1 MSTVCELHGSYTG
14 YRDCTCEIA
23 MRTKFDKAYYDKF
36 YRDPSTRA
44 VSPSAAKR
52 QAEFIAAYLA
62 YLEIQV
68 HRFIDVGCGVGNVLR
83 ALTRV
88 YPRAEGTG
96 IEYSDYLCK
105 RYGWTQGSV
114 TDYKP
119 DKPADLVIC
128 NDVLA
133 YLADATCEAAIR
145 NLAGMTG
152 GALFLGVLTEEDL
165 AVCDR
170 QRTDNQQ
177 VIRPSAWYQRRL
189 NPSFT
194 NVGGGL
200 HLRTPLNV
208 TVWSL
213 DRLQ

>member
-1 MSTVCELHGSYTG
+1 
-14 YRDCTCEIA
+14 

-36 YRDPSTRA
+36 YRDPDTRA

-52 QAEFIAAYLA
+52 QAEFIAAYLT
-62 YLEIQV
+62 YLELRV
-68 HRFIDVGCGVGNVLR
+68 DRFIDVGCGVGNVLR
-83 ALTRV
+83 ALARV

-96 IEYSDYLCK
+96 IEYSEYLCE

-114 TDYKP
+114 TEYKP
-119 DKPADLVIC
+119 EKPADLVIC

-133 YLADATCEAAIR
+133 YLDDATCETAIQ
-145 NLAGMTG
+145 NLAQMTLS
-152 GALFLGVLTEEDL
+152 ALFLGVLTEEDL
-165 AVCDR
+165 ALCDR
-170 QRTDNQQ
+170 RRTDNQQ
-177 VIRPSAWYQRRL
+177 VIRSSAWYQAHLSR
-189 NPSFT
+189 SFV

-200 HLRTPLNV
+200 HLKTPLSI

>member
-1 MSTVCELHGSYTG
+1 
-14 YRDCTCEIA
+14 

-36 YRDPSTRA
+36 YRDPGTRA
-44 VSPSAAKR
+44 VSPAAAKR

-62 YLEIQV
+62 YLDMRV
-68 HRFIDVGCGVGNVLR
+68 HRLIDVGCGIGNVLR
-83 ALTRV
+83 ALARV
-88 YPRAEGTG
+88 YPRAETTG
-96 IEYSDYLCK
+96 VEYSDYLCE
-105 RYGWTQGSV
+105 RYGWTQASV

-133 YLADATCEAAIR
+133 YLDDATCEAAIQ
-145 NLAGMTG
+145 NLAEMTA

-165 AVCDR
+165 AVCDK

-177 VIRPSAWYQRRL
+177 VIRTRAWYQRRL
-189 NPSFT
+189 TRSFT

-200 HLRTPLNV
+200 HLKTPLSV